1 MTKYSAKP
9 AMSLAEFIRRSPLA
23 GMCLDIGRS
32 RDVGRPQRPAE
43 TLVQFLRRSPLARA
57 GIHIGKPKA

>member
-1 MTKYSAKP
+1 
-9 AMSLAEFIRRSPLA
+9 MSLAEFIRRSPLA